1 MGQKDVIEK
10 LKKYKF
16 LISDHFDIDK
26 MVLFGSYAKGK
37 QREDSDI
44 DVAVIVNSINS
55 DFFTLAPLLWKLGRQ
70 IDNRIES
77 VLFVN
82 GNDPSGFP

>member
-1 MGQKDVIEK
+1 
-10 LKKYKF
+10 
-16 LISDHFDIDK
+16 LI
-26 MVLFGSYAKGK
+26 VLFSSYAKGK
-37 QREDSDI
+37 QRENSDI